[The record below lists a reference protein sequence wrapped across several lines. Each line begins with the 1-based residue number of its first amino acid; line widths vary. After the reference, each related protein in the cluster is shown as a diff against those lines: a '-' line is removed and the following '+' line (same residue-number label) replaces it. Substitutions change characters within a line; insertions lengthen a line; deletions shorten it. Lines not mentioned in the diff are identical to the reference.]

1 MNFVENDEMEQLTAL
16 LTNLKV
22 GSYLFNGKIEAFC
35 STLDHVKEETIE
47 TETVFNSQSYL
58 KTGLNLIA
66 ESLNESGNSS
76 LKTRRRSCSLGNAPP
91 RKIQRRR
98 ASSLGD
104 ISEPSTQALMLKLI
118 FMLNESS
125 PDHDFGNVKIT
136 QFVPQEMSS
145 VSRIVENYL
154 SDISAAHPQ
163 LVDNLWR
170 CIDNTVSLTQ
180 CEVFQYRP
188 DPYIDDLTF
197 TAVWSFHY
205 FFYNH
210 NLKQL
215 VYFTCNATRFGNHD
229 S

>member
-1 MNFVENDEMEQLTAL
+1 MNFVENEEMELLTAL
-16 LTNLKV
+16 LTDLKV
-22 GSYLFNGKIEAFC
+22 GTYMFNGKVEAFC
-35 STLDHVKEETIE
+35 SSLNDVKEEPEEPETI
-47 TETVFNSQSYL
+47 FSSQSYL

-66 ESLNESGNSS
+66 DSANESNKDT
-76 LKTRRRSCSLGNAPP
+76 LKVRRRSYSLGNAPP
-91 RKIQRRR
+91 RKTQRRR

-118 FMLNESS
+118 QMLNESS
-125 PDHDFGNVKIT
+125 PDHDFGNVKLT
-136 QFVPQEMSS
+136 QFIPQDMSS

-154 SDISAAHPQ
+154 SDISTAHPQ

-170 CIDNTVSLTQ
+170 CIDNTVNLTH

-188 DPYIDDLTF
+188 DPYNDDLTF

-210 NLKQL
+210 DLKQL
-215 VYFTCNATRFGNHD
+215 VYFTCNATR
-229 S
+229 